1 MRKTLHITLLFF
13 MMLLTGAANAET
25 VTFDATVDKGSI
37 SDYNMAGADEVS
49 KNGIKISISSGVL
62 GLGTHYRIYK
72 KQTMTVSSSV
82 GNITG
87 IEITCIASGA
97 DKYGPGCF
105 TSPTSGTYTF
115 SGMVG
120 TWSGASSSVTLTASE
135 DQVRTTRIVVTYS
148 ASSATK
154 KAAELAFS
162 ETSVTGVVGKP
173 FTAPTLT
180 KATTASVQYSSDNTD
195 VATVDANSGAV
206 TLKAAGTVK
215 ITATAAENDEYY
227 EGSASYT
234 IQVNSE
240 DFTSSK
246 ENPLTVAK
254 VMAAYA
260 NGETIS
266 GDVYIK
272 GIVTQVDEISAQHG
286 NATYCINDTD
296 SKDGQLKIYRGMY
309 IDGEK
314 FTSTDQLAPG
324 DEVIVCG
331 KMTVY
336 NDAPQMAQGN
346 MIVSLKKGS
355 SSVVD
360 ITNTPETAYTV
371 AKANELIAA
380 GEGLVNSVYVKG
392 VISKIDEVSVS
403 YGNAGFY
410 INDTNTEEGQLQVYR
425 CKYLNNEK
433 FTAEDQIAVGDNV
446 VIYGQLKNYNGTF
459 EITNC
464 YVYSIEKSATGIE
477 GVEADKMQNNGE
489 VYDLSGKVVPASR
502 KGIVI
507 VGGKKIIRK

>member
-25 VTFDATVDKGSI
+25 VTFDFTGESAYGMTLLSGSTQEYNLDPTVCTE
-37 SDYNMAGADEVS
+37 GA
-49 KNGIKISISSGVL
+49 
-62 GLGTHYRIYK
+62 
-72 KQTMTVSSSV
+72 
-82 GNITG
+82 
-87 IEITCIASGA
+87 
-97 DKYGPGCF
+97 
-105 TSPTSGTYTF
+105 
-115 SGMVG
+115 
-120 TWSGASSSVTLTASE
+120 VTLTLNGRSRWWKASKGNE
-135 DQVRTTRIVVTYS
+135 LRCYSGTTFTVSVSNGVITKVELTATTPSNFTANGYSNGVWEGSASSVDFACTITKSNTPISRMTVTYS
-148 ASSATK
+148 ASSASK

-162 ETSVTGVVGKP
+162 ETTVSGVVGKA

-180 KATTASVQYSSDNTD
+180 KATTASVQYTSDNTD
-195 VATVDANSGAV
+195 VATVDANSGVV
-206 TLKAAGTVK
+206 TLKAVGTVK

-240 DFTSSK
+240 DFTNSK

-272 GIVTQVDEISAQHG
+272 GIVTQVDEISAQYG

-336 NDAPQMAQGN
+336 NDVPQMAQGN

-392 VISKIDEVSVS
+392 VISKIDEVNVS